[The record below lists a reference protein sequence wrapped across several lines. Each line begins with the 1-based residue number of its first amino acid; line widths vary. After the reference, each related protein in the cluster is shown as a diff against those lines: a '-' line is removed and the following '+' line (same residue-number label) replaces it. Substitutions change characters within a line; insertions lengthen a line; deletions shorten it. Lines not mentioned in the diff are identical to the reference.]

1 VRIENRST
9 TTVLYEIKAG
19 TPRMT
24 MSTCELEP
32 GEAESWRSRYRRHVG
47 VADVEVHVREEEG
60 GAARVIL
67 ADDDA
72 TVIIED
78 SPAGWTLRLG

>member
-1 VRIENRST
+1 MRIENRST
-9 TTVLYEIKAG
+9 TTVIYEIKAG

-32 GEAESWRSRYRRHVG
+32 GESEEWRSRYRRHVG
-47 VADVEVHVREEEG
+47 VAEVEVHVREEEG
-60 GAARVIL
+60 GAARVIR

-72 TVIIED
+72 TVLIED
-78 SPAGWTLRLG
+78 AASGWALRLG